1 MIICASVCVSPL
13 RTSVLRLL
21 LVILPENWCFAFAYG
36 RQGHYSSAHAP
47 NRRVGRFEQDA

>member
-47 NRRVGRFEQDA
+47 NRRVGRFEQDV